1 MKKRLNTRGIGLIE
15 VLIAASIITIGILA
29 LIEGYTI
36 YVNYA
41 LANTGNVQAAY
52 LMEEGLEVMTF
63 IRDKGWTANIANLST
78 TTTYYIAFNTS
89 LNTWTTTITPQYVD
103 VAFLRSFQIQDVNR
117 DFNARITS
125 SGGTYDPET
134 KLIQETIQ
142 YYQGHG
148 TTTRTLST
156 YITNLNND

>member
-1 MKKRLNTRGIGLIE
+1 MKRQNTQGIGLIE

-52 LMEEGLEVMTF
+52 LTEEGLEVMTF

-78 TTTYYIAFNTS
+78 TTTYYIVFNTS
-89 LNTWTTTITPQYVD
+89 LNTWTTTITPQYID
-103 VAFLRSFQIQDVNR
+103 VAFLRSFRIQDVNR
-117 DFNARITS
+117 DINARITS
-125 SGGTYDPET
+125 SGGTYDPGT
-134 KLIQETIQ
+134 KLIHETIE